1 VREAT
6 YQELQETLAS
16 TEDDVRSFLLGMS
29 KYSEAAADSAA
40 EQPLGFL
47 VGGSWAAAQPRLLR
61 AQGPTPLC
69 VF

>member
-1 VREAT
+1 MCAHFSWACPNIARRLRR
-6 YQELQETLAS
+6 LQLT
-16 TEDDVRSFLLGMS
+16 
-29 KYSEAAADSAA
+29 ADSAAA